1 MPDGSQGEVPESAKP
16 EASITKATRLV
27 FFSQIAKLDA
37 HPSSNTFL
45 NVKKEAVC
53 EKIAFTPLTSVAVLT
68 LKK

>member
-37 HPSSNTFL
+37 HPSSNAFL
-45 NVKKEAVC
+45 NVKEAVC
-53 EKIAFTPLTSVAVLT
+53 EKIAFTPLTFVAVLT
-68 LKK
+68 LEKG